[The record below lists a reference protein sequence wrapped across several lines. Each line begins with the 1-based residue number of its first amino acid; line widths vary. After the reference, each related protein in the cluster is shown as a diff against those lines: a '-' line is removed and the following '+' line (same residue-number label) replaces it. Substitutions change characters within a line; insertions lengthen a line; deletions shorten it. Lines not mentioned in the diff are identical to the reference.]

1 MISQIKN
8 LIEFPD
14 LPILKYDHKATL
26 KSLKN
31 GDIKDAGISCK
42 EPIDHIVNYGL
53 DEGLLQE
60 GLKAFPDPR
69 KNFEVPI
76 EVLLLPQIIQRLN
89 DEHSLVSAP
98 YMLNSAELITKLGY
112 SAEVLEN
119 GFNERNI
126 HPRETAFH
134 GETLK
139 HVLLA
144 IKPSD
149 IIDWF
154 NHTWSSLLQKH
165 SPGKTGIYIMDGMKI
180 HIPPHLFEKFQNAG
194 VVKNNDGDRGYGYKV
209 VWIYEVIDRKG
220 VIRGVK
226 FGPIND
232 HDLKLGKELV
242 DGFDFGNN
250 ALLIMD
256 RGFTDASWITSLKQ
270 DRGIDV
276 CIPLKRN
283 MELSELAVW
292 NTLHSN
298 EWEDHP
304 TRDGQQV
311 RELESDELVSKSCPV
326 WGSGVLVKFK
336 KKNGNPEFIVILDTR
351 KRISSK
357 DLLETYDLRSE
368 IEESHRQMKCFQGM
382 ETLPSKKYVQVVF
395 RVLMGLIGYNLFNL
409 FLNSE
414 GCSNFKDYT
423 LKLFRQKRKV
433 KDKNP
438 DIIVYTETTFT
449 VVKTFDFIH
458 LILGLNDRVQEK
470 LRVLFKDLSTVT
482 AYGTFFGPSP

>member
-1 MISQIKN
+1 MVNQIQN

-14 LPILKYDHKATL
+14 LPILKHDHEATM

-31 GDIKDAGISCK
+31 GDLKDAGISCK
-42 EPIDHIVNYGL
+42 KPIDHIVNYGL
-53 DEGLLQE
+53 NEGLLQE

-69 KNFEVPI
+69 KKFEVPI
-76 EVLLLPQIIQRLN
+76 EVLLLPQIIQRLDN
-89 DEHSLVSAP
+89 EHSLVSAP

-119 GFNERNI
+119 GFNEKNI
-126 HPRETAFH
+126 YPRETAFH

-144 IKPSD
+144 TKPED
-149 IIDWF
+149 ILGWF
-154 NHTWSSLLQKH
+154 NHTWSSLLQKY

-180 HIPPHLFEKFQNAG
+180 HIPGHLFEKFQGAG
-194 VVKNNDGDRGYGYKV
+194 VVKNNDEKSEYGYKV
-209 VWIYEVIDRKG
+209 VWIYEIIDRKG
-220 VIRGVK
+220 VIRGVS
-226 FGPIND
+226 FGPINE

-242 DGFDFGNN
+242 DSFDFGDN

-256 RGFTDASWITSLKQ
+256 RGFFDASWITSLKQ
-270 DRGIDV
+270 DHGIDI

-283 MELSELAVW
+283 TELNELAVW
-292 NTLHSN
+292 NTLHGK
-298 EWEDHP
+298 EWKDHP
-304 TRDGQQV
+304 TRNGQHV
-311 RELESDELVSKSCPV
+311 REFATDELISESCPV

-336 KKNGNPEFIVILDTR
+336 KKNGELEFIAILDTR
-351 KRISSK
+351 KGIGPES
-357 DLLETYDLRSE
+357 LLETYDLRSE
-368 IEESHRQMKCFQGM
+368 IEESHRQMKCFQGL

-423 LKLFRQKRKV
+423 LKLFRQKKKL
-433 KDKNP
+433 KDIKNP
-438 DIIVYTETTFT
+438 DIIIYTETTFT
-449 VVKTFDFIH
+449 VLKTFDFIH
-458 LILGLNDRVQEK
+458 FILGLNDRVQEK
-470 LRVLFKDLSTVT
+470 LRGLFKELSIMS
-482 AYGTFFGPSP
+482 YGAFFGPSP